1 MPHLLKVYAAVIP
14 LFLAVDFLW
23 LGLVAN
29 GFYKRQLGP
38 LLRTSG
44 SDMAPLWWAV
54 AGVYLVIPLGI
65 VLFALPPPGSTLGQA
80 ALRGLLYGLVL
91 YLVYELTNLALVKDW
106 PLHMAVVDVAWGG
119 FICSLT
125 TAAAWYISVR
135 TG

>member
-1 MPHLLKVYAAVIP
+1 MPHLMKVYLAVIP

-29 GFYKRQLGP
+29 GFYKNQLGS

-65 VLFALPPPGSTLGQA
+65 VLFALPPAGSTVLQA
-80 ALRGLLYGLVL
+80 ALRGLVYGIVL
-91 YLVYELTNLALVKDW
+91 YLVYELTNLALVRDW
-106 PLHMAVVDVAWGG
+106 PLAMAVVDVAWGG

-125 TAAAWYISVR
+125 ATAAFVVS
-135 TG
+135 GKLG